1 MASVHYLFAP
11 ASNGKM
17 LASDEIG
24 LLEKYHGICFI
35 LLFSSLASTFPLLAG
50 ADK

>member
-1 MASVHYLFAP
+1 MASVHYSFGS
-11 ASNGKM
+11 ASNGKV

-35 LLFSSLASTFPLLAG
+35 LLFSSLANTNPLIALSNE
-50 ADK
+50 